1 MKTLIIIVVIA
12 IAGFFG
18 FQYFSNNTE
27 TVKITGNIQVSQHG
41 NFDIN
46 APRTA
51 GPEYVATVNG
61 TVQNTTSK
69 PLKNVFIKYNISG
82 KSTSA
87 MIFELG
93 PRQQITFTTNSV
105 RTIGKNP
112 SFNLD
117 NVQYEESH

>member
-1 MKTLIIIVVIA
+1 MKTLIIIIVIA
-12 IAGFFG
+12 LAGFFG

-27 TVKITGNIQVSQHG
+27 TVKITGNIQVSQRG

-46 APRTA
+46 APRVP
-51 GPEYVATVNG
+51 GPEYVATING
-61 TVQNTTSK
+61 TIQNTTSK

-87 MIFELG
+87 MIFELSPG
-93 PRQQITFTTNSV
+93 QQTTFTTKSV

-112 SFNLD
+112 SFSLD
-117 NVQYEESH
+117 DVLYEENQ